1 MKTLMKRLSHPSR
14 WVVLISCLAA
24 SAVLITILVGVRAR
38 AQVQNGE
45 QNRRKAGSES
55 VAQPPADQP
64 KVDGITP
71 NGVPP
76 GCTEGIVDGGF
87 EAGGIPSSTWDPE
100 TSTNFGTPLCD
111 VPSCGTGG
119 GTAPPRTGAI
129 WAWFGGIPAPE
140 TATLGQTVTIATNS
154 TATLNFFLRI
164 GSVSAPFTDVLNVR
178 VDGVIQ
184 QSFPEPAVAE
194 GAYTLRTINLNAF
207 ANGASHQIL
216 FEYIGPSSGTGNF
229 TVDDVSLEICPL
241 APAPVIAAGPA
252 ILTTES
258 CPPDNNAIDPDERVT
273 VNLELHNTG
282 SVATTNLVA
291 TLQTGGGVSSPSAP
305 QSYGVLT
312 PTGPGSSA
320 TRDFSF
326 TALGVC
332 GGSITATWQLQDGAT
347 DLGTVTKTFVLGT
360 SMTSTSTFANPA
372 AIIIP
377 ATGTGATTG
386 APSNP
391 YPSMINVAGLTDPVT
406 KVTVTL
412 KNMNHTFPDDVDVL
426 LVGPGGQKLL
436 LMSDAGGSADIINNN
451 YTFDD
456 AAAATMTD
464 AGPLASGTFKPSN
477 FATGDAFPAPAP
489 AGPYPDPQLLSV
501 FNGVNPNGTWS
512 LYVVDDLGGDIGNI
526 NLGWELNITTS
537 LPVCTNPC
545 GIVRL
550 VTSSTLTRTS
560 PSNVLANITV
570 SNIGT
575 LSAANVMLTTATLGG
590 TPGTP
595 LPQSLGTI
603 APGASVNTT
612 VSFATM
618 STGPST
624 LVLGGTY
631 TGGTFSSTKRVTIPG
646 APAGPA
652 K

>member
-1 MKTLMKRLSHPSR
+1 MNTRMKRFPHPSR
-14 WVVLISCLAA
+14 WVLLVSCLTI
-24 SAVLITILVGVRAR
+24 SAVLITIFVSVRTR
-38 AQVQNGE
+38 AQGQNGQE
-45 QNRRKAGSES
+45 NRKKPGSGS
-55 VAQPPADQP
+55 VAQPSTSQQLQLSPVP
-64 KVDGITP
+64 TGIE
-71 NGVPP
+71 P
-76 GCTEGIVDGGF
+76 GCSEGIVDGGF
-87 EAGGIPSSTWDPE
+87 EAGGIPSTTWDPE
-100 TSTNFGTPLCD
+100 TSSNFGTPLCD
-111 VPSCGTGG
+111 VPGCGTGG
-119 GTAPPRTGAI
+119 GTAPPRSGAF
-129 WAWFGGIPAPE
+129 WSWFGGIPAPE
-140 TATLGQTVTIATNS
+140 TATLGQTVTIPVNS
-154 TATLNFFLRI
+154 SATLNFWLRI
-164 GSVSAPFTDVLNVR
+164 GSVSEPFTDVLNVR

-207 ANGASHQIL
+207 ANGAAHQIL

-241 APAPVIAAGPA
+241 TPAPVIAAGPVA
-252 ILTTES
+252 LVNES
-258 CPPDNNAIDPDERVT
+258 CPPANSAIDPDERVT
-273 VNLELHNTG
+273 VNLELHNAG
-282 SVATTNLVA
+282 SVATTDLVA

-312 PTGPGSSA
+312 PTGPSSSA

-326 TALGVC
+326 TASGTC

-347 DLGTVTKTFVLGT
+347 DLGTVSKTFVLGT
-360 SMTSTSTFANPA
+360 SVTSTTTFSNSAVITIPAGAPASTSGPA
-372 AIIIP
+372 A
-377 ATGTGATTG
+377 
-386 APSNP
+386 P

-426 LVGPGGQKLL
+426 LVGPAGQKLL
-436 LMSDAGGSADIINNN
+436 LMSDAGGSADIINNT

-456 AAAATMTD
+456 AAAAAMSD
-464 AGPLASGTFKPSN
+464 LGPLASGTFKPSN
-477 FATGDAFPAPAP
+477 FDTVDTFPAPAP
-489 AGPYPDPQLLSV
+489 VGPYPNPQLLSV

-512 LYVVDDLGGDIGNI
+512 LYVFDDVGGDVGNI

-575 LSAANVMLTTATLGG
+575 SPAANVMLTTATLGG

-603 APGASVNTT
+603 NPGSSVNTT
-612 VSFATM
+612 VNFATA
-618 STGPST
+618 STGSST

-631 TGGTFSSTKRVTIPG
+631 TGGTFSSTKRVTIPSA
-646 APAGPA
+646 APAAP